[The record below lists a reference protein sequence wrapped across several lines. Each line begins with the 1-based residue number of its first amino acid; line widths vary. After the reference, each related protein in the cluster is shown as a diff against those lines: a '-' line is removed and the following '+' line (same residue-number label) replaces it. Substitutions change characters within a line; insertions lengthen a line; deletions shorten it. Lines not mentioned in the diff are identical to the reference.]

1 MLMKK
6 TLVIIFSLLVMH
18 AGAQFKE
25 ATLIAS
31 GLTCAMC
38 SNAIYK
44 SLEKLP
50 FAGKITSNIKESS
63 FNITFK
69 ENTIADFDA
78 IKKAVE
84 GAGFSVATLKVKAN
98 FDGSTISND
107 THLDVQGKTL
117 HFLNVKSQTLSGEHT
132 FKVIDKKFVSDKDYK
147 KYAASTKMECIKTG
161 SMQSCCSS
169 DKAEIGKRIY
179 HVTI

>member
-1 MLMKK
+1 MKRV
-6 TLVIIFSLLVMH
+6 LVIIFSLLVIQ
-18 AGAQFKE
+18 AEAQFKE
-25 ATLIAS
+25 ATLVAS

-50 FAGKITSNIKESS
+50 FAGTITSNIKESS
-63 FNITFK
+63 YNIVFK

-84 GAGFSVATLKVKAN
+84 GAGFSVSTLKVKAN
-98 FDGSTISND
+98 FDGSKIEND
-107 THLDVQGKTL
+107 THLNVQGKTL
-117 HFLNVKSQTLSGEHT
+117 HFLNVKSQTLSGEHI
-132 FKVIDKKFVSDKDYK
+132 FKLVDKKFISDKDFK
-147 KYAASTKMECIKTG
+147 KYASSTKMECIKSGT
-161 SMQSCCSS
+161 MQSCCNSVA
-169 DKAEIGKRIY
+169 DEVEKRIY